1 MEWNMMYLVDFITSF
16 YYSLGRMRYHYHLPK
31 ISNNFGIPY
40 EVYINQYE
48 FIVFLLVISFP
59 M

>member
-1 MEWNMMYLVDFITSF
+1 MMYLVDFITSF

>member
-1 MEWNMMYLVDFITSF
+1 MMYLLDCITSV
-16 YYSLGRMRYHYHLPK
+16 YYSLGRMRYHYHLPN
-31 ISNNFGIPY
+31 ISNIFSIPY